1 MCILQRKAGPP
12 SLPVRLRLISLHCT
26 PYRNGMDGLNAPVSH
41 VEPQFQRFTP
51 RRAPPP
57 RPSRWSRLRRRIPLW
72 LFVVVPT
79 LLATVYEFGFA
90 SEQYVSEA
98 KFVVRG
104 AASPS
109 SGVLSS
115 LLQGAGV
122 SRAQDD
128 TFAVQ
133 DYILSRDG
141 LQELNGA
148 VDVRGLFA
156 RPEADPLSRFP
167 RPFMGDTNEHLF
179 KHYLNRVD
187 VSYDSTTGVTL
198 LTVKAFRPGDAAT
211 MARALLAGGERL
223 VNRMNDRQRET
234 TMKEAR
240 REVSDA
246 EARMKRVATDLA
258 AFRNRESLLDPNK
271 QAAPLLAAMQ
281 DMTNRVTASRT
292 QLGMLMRAS
301 PQSPLIPDIQ
311 NRIET
316 MQKQIDAAR
325 QRITGSDKSMVPQMT
340 EFDMLTLQRDFAE
353 RQLSSAV
360 SFLDT
365 ARLSAERQQLYLDE
379 IVKPNEADYPMYP
392 KRFADVAIVF
402 ATLFG
407 LYTIGTLLA
416 AGAREHR
423 TM

>member
-1 MCILQRKAGPP
+1 
-12 SLPVRLRLISLHCT
+12 
-26 PYRNGMDGLNAPVSH
+26 MDGLNAPLSQ
-41 VEPQFQRFTP
+41 VEPHIQRFVP

-57 RPSRWSRLRRRIPLW
+57 PPSLWSRLRRRLPLW
-72 LFVVVPT
+72 LFVLIPT
-79 LLATVYEFGFA
+79 MLAAVYEFGFA
-90 SEQYVSEA
+90 AEQYVSEA

-104 AASPS
+104 AAAPS
-109 SGVLSS
+109 AGVLSS

-141 LQELNGA
+141 LEELGRN

-167 RPFMGDTNEHLF
+167 MPWMGDTNEHLY
-179 KHYLNRVD
+179 KHYLRHVD
-187 VSYDSTTGVTL
+187 VAYDSTTGVTT
-198 LTVKAFRPGDAAT
+198 LTVKAFRAKDAANI
-211 MARALLAGGERL
+211 ARALLGGGEQL

-234 TMKEAR
+234 TMQEAR
-240 REVSDA
+240 HEVSDA
-246 EARMKRVATDLA
+246 EARMQRIAADLA
-258 AFRNRESLLDPNK
+258 SYRNRESLLDPNK
-271 QAAPLLAAMQ
+271 QSVSLLAAIQ
-281 DMTNRVTASRT
+281 DMTNRVTAART
-292 QLGMLMRAS
+292 QLGMLMRSS
-301 PQSPLIPDIQ
+301 PQSPLIKDRQTFID
-311 NRIET
+311 T
-316 MQKQIDAAR
+316 MQGQIDQAR
-325 QRITGSDKSMVPQMT
+325 ARITGTDRSMVPQIT
-340 EFDMLTLQRDFAE
+340 EFDSLTLQRDFAE

-360 SFLDT
+360 AFLDT
-365 ARLSAERQQLYLDE
+365 ARLNAERQQLYLDQ
-379 IVKPNEADYPMYP
+379 IVKPNEADYAAYP

-407 LYTIGTLLA
+407 LFTIGKLLV

>member
-1 MCILQRKAGPP
+1 
-12 SLPVRLRLISLHCT
+12 
-26 PYRNGMDGLNAPVSH
+26 MDGLNAPLSH
-41 VEPQFQRFTP
+41 VEPHIQRFVP

-57 RPSRWSRLRRRIPLW
+57 PPSLWSRLRRRLPLW
-72 LFVVVPT
+72 LFVLVPT
-79 LLATVYEFGFA
+79 MLAAVYEFGFA
-90 SEQYVSEA
+90 AEQYVSEA

-104 AASPS
+104 AAAPS
-109 SGVLSS
+109 AGVLTS

-141 LQELNGA
+141 LEELGRA

-167 RPFMGDTNEHLF
+167 MPWMGETNEHLY
-179 KHYLNRVD
+179 KHYLRHVD
-187 VSYDSTTGVTL
+187 VAYDSTTGVTTL
-198 LTVKAFRPGDAAT
+198 IVKAFRAKDSADI
-211 MARALLAGGERL
+211 ARVLLTGGERL

-234 TMKEAR
+234 TMQEAR

-246 EARMKRVATDLA
+246 EGRVQRVAVDLA
-258 AFRNRESLLDPNK
+258 ALRNRQATLDPTK
-271 QAAPLLAAMQ
+271 QSAGAVAAWQ
-281 DMTNRVTASRT
+281 DMINRGTSLRT
-292 QLGMLMRAS
+292 QLAVMVKNS
-301 PQSPLIPDIQ
+301 PQSPLIPDLQ
-311 NRIET
+311 RRIEALDDSIS
-316 MQKQIDAAR
+316 KAR
-325 QRITGSDKSMVPQMT
+325 DKIAGGDRSLVPQIT
-340 EFDMLTLQRDFAE
+340 EFDALALQREFAE
-353 RQLSSAV
+353 RQLASAV
-360 SFLDT
+360 TFLDT
-365 ARLSAERQQLYLDE
+365 ARLNAERQQLYLDQ
-379 IVKPNEADYPMYP
+379 IVKPNEADYAAYP

-407 LYTIGTLLA
+407 LFTIGKLLV

>member
-1 MCILQRKAGPP
+1 
-12 SLPVRLRLISLHCT
+12 
-26 PYRNGMDGLNAPVSH
+26 MDGLNAPASH
-41 VEPQFQRFTP
+41 VEPQFQRFTS

-57 RPSRWSRLRRRIPLW
+57 RPSIWSRLRRRMPLW
-72 LFVVVPT
+72 LFVIVPT

-90 SEQYVSEA
+90 AEQYVSEA

-104 AASPS
+104 AAGPSP
-109 SGVLSS
+109 GVLSS

-141 LQELNGA
+141 LQELGGI

-156 RPEADPLSRFP
+156 RPEADPLSAFP
-167 RPFMGDTNEHLF
+167 LPFMGDTNEHLF
-179 KHYLNRVD
+179 KHYLRHVD
-187 VSYDSTTGVTL
+187 VAYDSTTGVTS
-198 LTVKAFRPGDAAT
+198 LTVKAFRPGDAAAI
-211 MARALLAGGERL
+211 ARALLTGGEHL
-223 VNRMNDRQRET
+223 VNRMNDRQRGT
-234 TMKEAR
+234 TMREAR
-240 REVSDA
+240 REVGDA
-246 EARMKRVATDLA
+246 EARMQRVAADLA
-258 AFRNRESLLDPNK
+258 SYRNRESLLDPNK
-271 QAAPLLAAMQ
+271 QSVSLLAAIQ
-281 DMTNRVTASRT
+281 DMTNRVTAAKT
-292 QLGMLMRAS
+292 QLGMYMRNS
-301 PQSPLIPDIQ
+301 PQSPLIKDMQ
-311 NRIET
+311 TRIDT
-316 MQKQIDAAR
+316 LQGQIDQAR
-325 QRITGSDKSMVPQMT
+325 TRITGADKSMVPQIT
-340 EFDMLTLQRDFAE
+340 EFDSLTLQRDFAE

-407 LYTIGTLLA
+407 LYVIGTLLA

>member
-1 MCILQRKAGPP
+1 
-12 SLPVRLRLISLHCT
+12 
-26 PYRNGMDGLNAPVSH
+26 MDGLNAQVSH
-41 VEPQFQRFTP
+41 AEPQLRRFQTH
-51 RRAPPP
+51 RAPPP
-57 RPSRWSRLRRRIPLW
+57 RPSFWSRLRRRLPLF
-72 LFVVVPT
+72 LFVVAPT
-79 LLATVYEFGFA
+79 IGAGVYEFGFA
-90 SEQYVSEA
+90 ANQYVSEA

-104 AASPS
+104 AAAQSPS
-109 SGVLSS
+109 MLSG

-133 DYILSRDG
+133 DYILSRDA
-141 LQELNGA
+141 LEELGRS
-148 VDVRGLFA
+148 VDIRELFA
-156 RPEADPLSRFP
+156 RPEADLLSAFPL
-167 RPFMGDTNEHLF
+167 PFLGATNEHLF
-179 KHYLNRVD
+179 KHYLRHVD
-187 VSYDSTTGVTL
+187 VSYDSTTGVTS
-198 LTVKAFRPGDAAT
+198 LTVKAFRPDDAAT
-211 MARALLAGGERL
+211 IARALLAGGEKL

-240 REVSDA
+240 TEVADA
-246 EARMKRVATDLA
+246 EGRMKQVAIDLA
-258 AFRNRESLLDPNK
+258 AFRNREALLDPNK
-271 QAAPLLAAMQ
+271 QSAPLLAAIQ
-281 DMTNRVTASRT
+281 DMTNRVTASKT

-311 NRIET
+311 NRIDT

-325 QRITGSDKSMVPQMT
+325 TRITGSDKSMVPQIT
-340 EFDMLTLQRDFAE
+340 QFDLLTLQRDFAE

-360 SFLDT
+360 AFLDT
-365 ARLSAERQQLYLDE
+365 ARMNAERQQLYLDE
-379 IVKPNEADYPMYP
+379 IVKPNEADYAAYP

-407 LYTIGTLLA
+407 LYIICSLLA

>member
-1 MCILQRKAGPP
+1 
-12 SLPVRLRLISLHCT
+12 
-26 PYRNGMDGLNAPVSH
+26 MDGINAQVSH
-41 VEPQFQRFTP
+41 AEPQLRRFQP

-57 RPSRWSRLRRRIPLW
+57 RPSLWSRVRRRLPLF

-79 LLATVYEFGFA
+79 IGAGIYEFGFA
-90 SEQYVSEA
+90 ANQYVSEA

-104 AASPS
+104 AATQSPS
-109 SGVLSS
+109 MLTS

-133 DYILSRDG
+133 DYILSRDA
-141 LQELNGA
+141 LAELGRT
-148 VDVRGLFA
+148 VDIRELFA
-156 RPEADPLSRFP
+156 RPEADPLSAFP
-167 RPFMGDTNEHLF
+167 LPFLGATNEHLF
-179 KHYLNRVD
+179 KHYLRHVD
-187 VSYDSTTGVTL
+187 VSYDSTTGVTA
-198 LTVKAFRPGDAAT
+198 LTVKAFRADDAAAI
-211 MARALLAGGERL
+211 ARALLAGGERL
-223 VNRMNDRQRET
+223 VNRMNDRQRDT

-240 REVSDA
+240 TEVADA
-246 EARMKRVATDLA
+246 EARMQQVATDLA

-271 QAAPLLAAMQ
+271 QSAPLLAAIQ

-292 QLGMLMRAS
+292 QLGILMQKA

-311 NRIET
+311 NRIDV
-316 MQKQIDAAR
+316 MQKQIDTAR
-325 QRITGSDKSMVPQMT
+325 ARITGSDKSMVPQIT
-340 EFDMLTLQRDFAE
+340 EFDLLTLQRDFAE

-360 SFLDT
+360 AFLDT
-365 ARLSAERQQLYLDE
+365 ARMNAERQQLYLDE
-379 IVKPNEADYPMYP
+379 IVKPNEADYAAYP

-407 LYTIGTLLA
+407 LYIIGTLLA